1 MQAVGNGV
9 LKDDQPL
16 LTLGTGGQVLVPTST
31 PTPDPELRFHTFC
44 HAQAGSWYYLGAVLN
59 AGLALNWAL
68 RNCFDLTV
76 FQEADELAGKSPAGS
91 RGLFFL
97 PYISGERTPYMNPDA
112 RGIFWGMGLGHTR
125 EDLIRAVLEGISY
138 SLWDAYECL
147 PFVSG
152 KPHSL
157 IVSGGGAKS
166 SLWKQILADM
176 LDVPVFTTDS
186 TEAACLGAAICA
198 MIANGNYTDL
208 ATACGEIVGI
218 SGDPVIPVWENV
230 EIYKE
235 NHVTFK
241 KIYQAN
247 RHLF

>member
-1 MQAVGNGV
+1 
-9 LKDDQPL
+9 
-16 LTLGTGGQVLVPTST
+16 
-31 PTPDPELRFHTFC
+31 
-44 HAQAGSWYYLGAVLN
+44 
-59 AGLALNWAL
+59 
-68 RNCFDLTV
+68 
-76 FQEADELAGKSPAGS
+76 
-91 RGLFFL
+91 
-97 PYISGERTPYMNPDA
+97 
-112 RGIFWGMGLGHTR
+112 MGLGHTR
-125 EDLIRAVLEGISY
+125 EDLIRAVLEDFY
-138 SLWDAYECL
+138 SLGCVQCL
-147 PFVSG
+147 PFVG
-152 KPHSL
+152 ENP
-157 IVSGGGAKS
+157 IPDCRQAAQS

-198 MIANGNYTDL
+198 MIANGDYTDL